1 MFGVVA
7 GIWDDMRKT
16 MDATSDYEADEILT
30 FEGISSA
37 ALNQFASNMSSGLV
51 NIRAEEFGGNVVDLL
66 NPAPISVARR
76 GVNAGV
82 GLFSGNVDPALR
94 FAEGSVPGLS
104 QANKLSRMGMLD
116 PDNFQRLLDGKD
128 FRGTKLLSE

>member
-1 MFGVVA
+1 
-7 GIWDDMRKT
+7 
-16 MDATSDYEADEILT
+16 LT

-51 NIRAEEFGGNVVDLL
+51 NIRAEEFGGNVIDLL
-66 NPAPISVARR
+66 NPAPVSVARR
-76 GVNAGV
+76 GINAGV
-82 GLFSGNVDPALR
+82 GLLSGNVDPALR
-94 FAEGSVPGLS
+94 FAEGSIPGLS
-104 QANKLSRMGMLD
+104 QVNKLSRMGMLD